1 MGVTLLSE
9 LLSCS
14 TAYDQLNFQ
23 RPEDQRILRLVS
35 VITDPRETLNRAPY
49 TFLKALRAG
58 QFV

>member
-9 LLSCS
+9 LLSRS
-14 TAYDQLNFQ
+14 TAGDQLNFQ
-23 RPEDQRILRLVS
+23 RPEDQRILRSVS

-49 TFLKALRAG
+49 TFLKVLRTG